1 MMNSRRFTSNLSRT
15 SKRKIA
21 RRETYCTAGFPSTL
35 CRYGSFASHR
45 CARNVCGMS
54 ATPPIATQLAR
65 GNVPSRCGSRVGSFD
80 HLICDSLWAL
90 LLLHRPLG
98 GFGLSFHAVEATCPA
113 MSAIAPIATGSPRS
127 RNMTRSANIRHR
139 ASVLMLVQRSVA
151 YLSLLNV
158 ATRRPGWF
166 RCLASHS
173 ARAPAD
179 GSTGLAN
186 GGSGHASAS
195 DHCPTYAASE
205 ANLRDHAVRLRSR
218 RRRYCVRRSCDG

>member
-1 MMNSRRFTSNLSRT
+1 MPLWVIRVASMRPQRLRHVRYASDSNPIGARQRTVAMWKSGWLIRSPDLRLSM
-15 SKRKIA
+15 
-21 RRETYCTAGFPSTL
+21 G
-35 CRYGSFASHR
+35 
-45 CARNVCGMS
+45 
-54 ATPPIATQLAR
+54 AT
-65 GNVPSRCGSRVGSFD
+65 
-80 HLICDSLWAL
+80 
-90 LLLHRPLG
+90 LLHRPLG
-98 GFGLSFHAVEATCPA
+98 GFGLSFHAVEATCPS

-151 YLSLLNV
+151 YLSLLSV